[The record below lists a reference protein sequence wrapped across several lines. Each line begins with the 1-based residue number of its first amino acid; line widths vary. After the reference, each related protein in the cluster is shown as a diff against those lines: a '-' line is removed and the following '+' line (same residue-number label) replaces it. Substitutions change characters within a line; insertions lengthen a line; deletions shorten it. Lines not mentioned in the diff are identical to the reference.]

1 MCVHIHVL
9 VLSALPSVV
18 RFPGRLKPNV
28 VLLQRVETAGALA
41 GTAGAGRDSP
51 GLPAGIAAPRP
62 GTGGGGRCCAQPG
75 RPCLKSRL
83 PPEGRAGHGTRWIRH
98 ARKTRRVSSS
108 GAGKYTMRGKYRF
121 GG

>member
-62 GTGGGGRCCAQPG
+62 GNRRRRKMLRAARAALPEEPAPSRG
-75 RPCLKSRL
+75 KSR
-83 PPEGRAGHGTRWIRH
+83 AWH
-98 ARKTRRVSSS
+98 AVDPARTENEKGFIFRSWEIHDERK
-108 GAGKYTMRGKYRF
+108 M
-121 GG
+121 

>member
-9 VLSALPSVV
+9 LLSALPSVV

-51 GLPAGIAAPRP
+51 GSLQVSLPRGRGQEEEEEEDAARAALPEEPAPSR
-62 GTGGGGRCCAQPG
+62 G
-75 RPCLKSRL
+75 KSR
-83 PPEGRAGHGTRWIRH
+83 AWH
-98 ARKTRRVSSS
+98 AVDPARTENEKGFIFRSWEIHDERKI
-108 GAGKYTMRGKYRF
+108 
-121 GG
+121 